1 VDWAA
6 RYEVLRQQTLDCGQ
20 AAAGWGLALLIH
32 RGVAAWMNACSAATA
47 ELPQAQPTV
56 AVASSSTS
64 ESARQSP
71 AILPGVVRQV
81 AHILAQMI
89 FETRQEA

>member
-1 VDWAA
+1 MDWSAH
-6 RYEVLRQQTLDCGQ
+6 YEVLRQQRLECGQ

-32 RGVAAWMNACSAATA
+32 RGVAAWMIACSAVTA
-47 ELPQAQPTV
+47 EPPQTQR
-56 AVASSSTS
+56 AVITSSSTN
-64 ESARQSP
+64 ESTRQTP
-71 AILPGVVRQV
+71 TVLPGVARQV